1 VSFDRPWALVALLA
15 LPLLVWLYVLA
26 QRRRMRYSMRFTNLA
41 VLAPL
46 VQRRSWRRLVPAVL
60 ALLALA
66 ALTAATARPHVRGL
80 VAHDRATVVLV
91 LDVSGSM
98 EAKDVKPTRIGAA
111 QDAIR
116 RFLDKAP
123 RRLRVGLIVFAG
135 FPQVA
140 APPTTNHDLVRASLD
155 SLGQYSSF
163 GGTAIGDALAEAVA
177 LGRQTL
183 AADAEA
189 AEPDTARQLVSIL
202 FLSDGAQRQGVLQPL
217 DGAGR
222 AKAAGMPVY
231 TIALGTPNGTITR
244 RFGGPFGGSG
254 PRTIAVPP
262 DPETLKAIADTTG
275 GEFFNATSSNALQSA
290 YEKLGSKLGRKPAD
304 KEITYA
310 FLAAAAALLVAAGAL
325 SALWSPRL
333 P

>member
-1 VSFDRPWALVALLA
+1 MSFDRPWALVALLA
-15 LPLLVWLYVLA
+15 LPLLVWLYVLV
-26 QRRRMRYSMRFTNLA
+26 QRRRARYAVRFTNLA
-41 VLAPL
+41 VLQPL
-46 VQRRSWRRLVPAVL
+46 VARRSWRRALPPILV
-60 ALLALA
+60 LLALA
-66 ALTAATARPHVRGL
+66 SLTTAVARPNVRGL
-80 VAHDRATVVLV
+80 VASDRATVVLV

-98 EAKDVKPTRIGAA
+98 ESRDVKPTRIGAA
-111 QDAIR
+111 QEAIR
-116 RFLDKAP
+116 VFLERAP

-140 APPTTNHDLVRASLD
+140 APPTTKHELVRQSLD

-163 GGTAIGDALAEAVA
+163 GGTAIGDALAEAVV

-183 AADAEA
+183 AADPEA
-189 AEPDTARQLVSIL
+189 SGPGDTRNLVSIL
-202 FLSDGAQRQGVLQPL
+202 FLSDGAQRQGILEPL

-231 TIALGTPNGTITR
+231 TVALGTPNGTITR
-244 RFGGPFGGSG
+244 RFGGPFGGG
-254 PRTIAVPP
+254 PRTIPVPP
-262 DPETLKAIADTTG
+262 DPETLKAIAETTG
-275 GEFFNATSSNALQSA
+275 GEFFEATSSKALRSA

-304 KEITYA
+304 KEVTYA
-310 FLAAAAALLVAAGAL
+310 FLAAAAALLVGAGLL

>member
-26 QRRRMRYSMRFTNLA
+26 QRRRMRYSIRFTNLA

-98 EAKDVKPTRIGAA
+98 ESKDVKPTRIGAA

-140 APPTTNHDLVRASLD
+140 APPTTNHELVRQSLD

-163 GGTAIGDALAEAVA
+163 GGTAIGDAIAEAVV

-183 AADAEA
+183 AADEEA
-189 AEPDTARQLVSIL
+189 VEPDTARRLVSIL

-244 RFGGPFGGSG
+244 NFSGPFGGGG

-275 GEFFNATSSNALQSA
+275 GEFFNATSSDALQSA

-310 FLAAAAALLVAAGAL
+310 FLAAAAALLTGAGVL
-325 SALWSPRL
+325 SLLWSPRL

>member
-1 VSFDRPWALVALLA
+1 MSFDRPWALAALLA
-15 LPLLVWLYVLA
+15 LPLLVLLYRVA

-46 VQRRSWRRLVPAVL
+46 ARRRLWRRHVPPVL
-60 ALLALA
+60 AVLALA
-66 ALTAATARPHVRGL
+66 ALIGATARPNVRGL

-98 EAKDVKPTRIGAA
+98 EARDVKPSRLGAA
-111 QDAIR
+111 QNAIR
-116 RFLDKAP
+116 LFLDNAP
-123 RRLRVGLIVFAG
+123 KRLRVGLIVFAG

-140 APPTTNHDLVRASLD
+140 APPTTNHEQVRQSLD

-163 GGTAIGDALAEAVA
+163 GGTAIGDAIAEAVIV
-177 LGRQTL
+177 GRQTL
-183 AADAEA
+183 AGDAEA
-189 AEPDTARQLVSIL
+189 PVAPDTTRELVSIL

-217 DGAGR
+217 DGAAR
-222 AKAAGMPVY
+222 AKAAGMPVF
-231 TIALGTPNGTITR
+231 TIALGTPHGTITR
-244 RFGGPFGGSG
+244 RFGGQFGGL
-254 PRTIAVPP
+254 PRTIQVPP

-275 GEFFNATSSNALQSA
+275 GEFFNATSSDALESA
-290 YEKLGSKLGRKPAD
+290 YTKLGSKLGRKPAD

-310 FLAAAAALLVAAGAL
+310 FLAAAAGLLLGASAL
-325 SALWSPRL
+325 SLLWSPRL

>member
-1 VSFDRPWALVALLA
+1 VSFDRPWALLALLA
-15 LPLLVWLYVLA
+15 LPLLVWLYVLV
-26 QRRRMRYSMRFTNLA
+26 QRRRMRYAVRFTNLA

-46 VQRRSWRRLVPAVL
+46 AKRRSWRRLVPAVL

-66 ALTAATARPHVRGL
+66 SLTAATARPNVRGL

-98 EAKDVKPTRIGAA
+98 EAKDVKPTRLGAA
-111 QDAIR
+111 QEAIR
-116 RFLDKAP
+116 VFLDHAP
-123 RRLRVGLIVFAG
+123 GRLRVGLIVFAG

-140 APPTTNHDLVRASLD
+140 APPTTNHDLVRQSLD

-163 GGTAIGDALAEAVA
+163 GGTAIGDAIAEAVV

-183 AADAEA
+183 ASDAEA
-189 AEPDTARQLVSIL
+189 AAPEAADKLVSIL
-202 FLSDGAQRQGVLQPL
+202 FLSDGAQRQGILQPL

-231 TIALGTPNGTITR
+231 TIALGTPDGVITR
-244 RFGGPFGGSG
+244 RGGPFGGGG
-254 PRTIAVPP
+254 PRTIPVPP
-262 DPETLKAIADTTG
+262 DPDTLRAIAETTG
-275 GEFFNATSSNALQSA
+275 GEFYDVRSSEALQSA
-290 YEKLGSKLGRKPAD
+290 YAKLGSRLGRKPAD
-304 KEITYA
+304 KEITYV
-310 FLAAAAALLVAAGAL
+310 FLAVAAALLIGAGAL

>member
-1 VSFDRPWALVALLA
+1 VSFDRPWALAGLLA
-15 LPLLVWLYVLA
+15 LPLLVWLYRVA
-26 QRRRMRYSMRFTNLA
+26 QRRRSRYAVRFTNLD

-46 VQRRSWRRLVPAVL
+46 VARRSWRRLLPALLV
-60 ALLALA
+60 LLALA
-66 ALTAATARPHVRGL
+66 SLTTAVARPNVPGL
-80 VAHDRATVVLV
+80 VARDRATVVLV

-98 EAKDVKPTRIGAA
+98 EARDVKPSRLGAA
-111 QDAIR
+111 QNAMR
-116 RFLDKAP
+116 VFLDRAP

-140 APPTTNHDLVRASLD
+140 APPTTKHELVRQSLD
-155 SLGQYSSF
+155 SIGQYSSF
-163 GGTAIGDALAEAVA
+163 GGTAIGDAIAEAVA

-183 AADAEA
+183 ASDPEA
-189 AEPDTARQLVSIL
+189 GGTGDTRNLVSIL
-202 FLSDGAQRQGVLQPL
+202 FLSDGAQRQGVLEPL

-222 AKAAGMPVY
+222 AKVAGMPIY

-244 RFGGPFGGSG
+244 RFGGPFGGG

-262 DPETLKAIADTTG
+262 DPETLRAIAETTG
-275 GEFFNATSSNALQSA
+275 GEFFEATSSDALHSA
-290 YEKLGSKLGRKPAD
+290 YEKLGSKLGRRPAD

-310 FLAAAAALLVAAGAL
+310 FLAAAAVLLVGAGLL

>member
-1 VSFDRPWALVALLA
+1 MSFDRPWALVALLA
-15 LPLLVWLYVLA
+15 LPLLVWLYMVV
-26 QRRRMRYSMRFTNLA
+26 QRRRARYAVRFTNLA

-46 VQRRSWRRLVPAVL
+46 VARRSWRRALPPILV
-60 ALLALA
+60 LLALA
-66 ALTAATARPHVRGL
+66 SLTAAVARPNVRGF
-80 VAHDRATVVLV
+80 VASDRATVVLV

-98 EAKDVKPTRIGAA
+98 ESRDVKPNRIGAA

-116 RFLDKAP
+116 VFLERAP

-140 APPTTNHDLVRASLD
+140 APPTTNHELVRQSLD

-163 GGTAIGDALAEAVA
+163 GGTAIGDALAEAVV

-183 AADAEA
+183 ASDPEA
-189 AEPDTARQLVSIL
+189 SGPGDTRNLVSIL
-202 FLSDGAQRQGVLQPL
+202 FLSDGAQRQGVLEPL

-231 TIALGTPNGTITR
+231 TVALGTPNGTITR
-244 RFGGPFGGSG
+244 RFGGPFGGG
-254 PRTIAVPP
+254 PRTIPVPP
-262 DPETLKAIADTTG
+262 DPETLKAIAETTG
-275 GEFFNATSSNALQSA
+275 GEFFEATSSKALRSA

-310 FLAAAAALLVAAGAL
+310 FVAAAAALLVGAGLL
-325 SALWSPRL
+325 SALWSPRF